1 MGFPRCSST
10 LLAMLRRGAGREAAK
25 HLASMQERIWG
36 RTPPSPAAWGLE
48 QGRAH
53 LDFLHGAAL
62 LLALAPDGDASLVVA
77 AVPALRALAL
87 LPERAEVG
95 IVRDINHLPAPG
107 HGG

>member
-1 MGFPRCSST
+1 
-10 LLAMLRRGAGREAAK
+10 MLRRGAGREAAK
-25 HLASMQERIWG
+25 HLASMQECIWG
-36 RTPPSPAAWGLE
+36 RTPPSPSAWGLE